1 MTCLNLS
8 SKNNFQC
15 QKWSKSFGKKNLL
28 KNISLGEHFL
38 IILIFE
44 TLCFLKWRPILTV
57 HLKVSESQSKQIF
70 DFTELKKT
78 YSSFCWFMSTKLHH
92 CWSKVTLES
101 TNSTSK
107 IDAVAHDLLKCLQKY
122 QWARLLEANRQG
134 STNSS
139 QAKLMPLH

>member
-1 MTCLNLS
+1 M
-8 SKNNFQC
+8 
-15 QKWSKSFGKKNLL
+15 
-28 KNISLGEHFL
+28 
-38 IILIFE
+38 
-44 TLCFLKWRPILTV
+44 TV

-107 IDAVAHDLLKCLQKY
+107 IDAVAHDLLKRLQKY

-134 STNSS
+134 STNRTNKID
-139 QAKLMPLH
+139 AVAHKLNNLCITKFWNNLGLDNISKE